1 MLNKSIWENN
11 HKTNNIKFQT
21 EIPTK
26 TDILIIGGGI
36 TGITTAYLLKNSNLS
51 VTIIDK
57 SKIGM
62 GITSNSTAKVSY
74 LQETIYQD
82 LEKAFSRRVAKL
94 YFDSQLE
101 AIKIINNIIKK
112 EMINCDFEKVDSILF
127 TTNKNNIRKLEKEKE
142 ILESFDVKCRD
153 IDKFPIDFPIY
164 KGFIVDDTYQ
174 MNPIKYTRNL
184 AKMIKNDISIIENI
198 KALNIKLDN
207 GKYIIK
213 TDKGNIIS
221 KYVIVAC
228 HYPFFTLPGLIPIKN
243 HIEREYVNAS
253 KYHTPKHFTAINVD
267 SNLHS
272 IRFYKDYLIY
282 GSTNQLL
289 TNKIDYEKE
298 YQKSKRE
305 FKKYFN
311 IEPEYTWTNQD
322 LITGDY
328 LPFIGNPDKNQPNL
342 FIATGYNAWGMT
354 NSIVA
359 SKLISDLIQNN
370 NNLYIDLFSPLRK
383 NLSLFGNAILN
394 SIYYTK
400 VYLQTYL
407 TRNHSFYPNSVKVTK
422 INGEYY
428 GIYIDK
434 DSIKHIVKNKCPHLK
449 CNLVFNNEEKT
460 WDCPCHGS
468 RFTIDGNVLE
478 GPTTYSIRINNNE
491 TL

>member
-11 HKTNNIKFQT
+11 HKTNNIKFKN

-36 TGITTAYLLKNSNLS
+36 TGVTTAYLLKNSNLS

-62 GITSNSTAKVSY
+62 GITANSTAKISY

-82 LEKAFSRRVAKL
+82 LEKSFSRQVAKL

-112 EMINCDFEKVDSILF
+112 ENIDCDFEKVDSILF
-127 TTNKNNIRKLEKEKE
+127 TTDKTNIHKLKKEKE

-153 IDKFPIDFPIY
+153 IDKLPIDFPIY
-164 KGFIVDDTYQ
+164 NGFAVDETYQ

-184 AKMIKNDISIIENI
+184 AKIIKNDINIVENV
-198 KALNIKLDN
+198 KALNIRLND
-207 GKYIIK
+207 GKYVTK
-213 TDKGNIIS
+213 TDVGNIIS
-221 KYVIVAC
+221 KYVITTC

-253 KYHTPKHFTAINVD
+253 KYPISKHFTAINID

-298 YQKSKRE
+298 YQKSKDE

-311 IEPEYTWTNQD
+311 VEPEYTWTNQD

-328 LPFIGNPDKNQPNL
+328 LPFIGNPNKKQPNL
-342 FIATGYNAWGMT
+342 YVATGYNAWGMT

-359 SKLISDLIQNN
+359 AKLISDLIQEKKNP
-370 NNLYIDLFSPLRK
+370 YINLFSPHRK
-383 NLSLFGNAILN
+383 NISLVGNSLLN
-394 SIYYTK
+394 CIYYAK
-400 VYLQTYL
+400 IYLQTYL
-407 TRNHSFYPNSVKVTK
+407 TRNHSFYPDSVKVTK
-422 INGEYY
+422 INGKYY

-434 DSIKHIVKNKCPHLK
+434 DNIKHIVKNECPHLK

-468 RFTIDGNVLE
+468 RFTIDGDVLE
-478 GPTTYSIRINNNE
+478 GPTTYSIRTNDHE